1 MTFNLAECSPAEQLA
16 VWEARTNYIGQ
27 HLQGAPL
34 HQFAR
39 ITQSAESAAIRAE
52 IQSGSAEYS
61 PNLIYETAL
70 RAVEDSVYD
79 GKLPNVY
86 HIQQLE
92 KLTRKTTVEHYNRLY
107 RDGLTYITSDMMS
120 ERLQWTQWLDGMKA
134 PTVKEAVELQFIGAT
149 SVGNY
154 PLKDAMI
161 FAAKFDEVHRSNTY
175 ASNPFGALR
184 VGGPSANTP
193 YAPNEFLT
201 CSKALWYLHSSR

>member
-1 MTFNLAECSPAEQLA
+1 MTFHLADCSPAEQLA

-39 ITQSAESAAIRAE
+39 ITQSEESVAIRAE
-52 IQSGSAEYS
+52 IQSGSAQFL

-79 GKLPNVY
+79 GKLPTVY

-92 KLTRKTTVEHYNRLY
+92 KLTRKTTVEHYNKLY
-107 RDGLTYITSDMMS
+107 KDGLTYVTTQMMS

-134 PTVKEAVELQFIGAT
+134 PTVKQAVELQFTGET

-154 PLKDAMI
+154 LIKLSSP
-161 FAAKFDEVHRSNTY
+161 
-175 ASNPFGALR
+175 G
-184 VGGPSANTP
+184 
-193 YAPNEFLT
+193 
-201 CSKALWYLHSSR
+201 HSCQKTSPQ